1 MDGGTRVDEL
11 LTPRTAR
18 LDDRDVVDMI
28 DEVQQEYVRRYGGPD
43 STPLRVEE
51 FLPPVGL
58 LFVVGDAE
66 GAVGMGGWRGHDD
79 GPEAAGLLPGD
90 AEIKRMYVRPRARGR
105 GAARA
110 LLHAIEDSAAAAGRG
125 RLVLETGLRQPEAIG
140 LYTSSGYRPLVPKF
154 GLYRHEEQSVC
165 MVKDLGTA
173 GAA

>member
-1 MDGGTRVDEL
+1 MVE
-11 LTPRTAR
+11 
-18 LDDRDVVDMI
+18 MI

-66 GAVGMGGWRGHDD
+66 GAVGMGGWRGHDVGWRGHDD

-105 GAARA
+105 GVARA
-110 LLHAIEDSAAAAGRG
+110 LLRAIEHSAAAAGRG

-165 MVKDLGTA
+165 MVKNLETS
-173 GAA
+173 GAS

>member
-1 MDGGTRVDEL
+1 MDEF
-11 LTPRTAR
+11 LTPRIAR
-18 LDDRDVVDMI
+18 LDDPDVVEMI

-58 LFVVGDAE
+58 LVVARDAE
-66 GAVGMGGWRGHDD
+66 GAVGMGGWRAHDG
-79 GPEAAGLLPGD
+79 GPESDGLLPGD

-105 GAARA
+105 GVARA
-110 LLHAIEDSAAAAGRG
+110 LLRAIEDSAAAAGRG

-140 LYTSSGYRPLVPKF
+140 LYTSSGYRSLVPKF

-165 MVKDLGTA
+165 MVKELGRTGTA
-173 GAA
+173 

>member
-1 MDGGTRVDEL
+1 MDEL

-18 LDDRDVVDMI
+18 LDDPDVIEMI

-51 FLPPVGL
+51 FLPPVGV
-58 LFVVGDAE
+58 LFVVRDAE
-66 GAVGMGGWRGHDD
+66 GSVGMGGWRAHDG
-79 GPEAAGLLPGD
+79 GPEADGLRPGD
-90 AEIKRMYVRPRARGR
+90 AEIKRMYVRPQARGR
-105 GAARA
+105 GVARA
-110 LLHAIEDSAAAAGRG
+110 VLAAVERSATEAGRR

-165 MVKDLGTA
+165 MVKDLDTGSA
-173 GAA
+173 P